1 MINLVLGS
9 SAGNDVFVGR
19 KSACELL
26 DAFVASVSC
35 GGAAGVLTGE
45 AGIGKTAL
53 LHRLARYS
61 EVPVRWLRGMEAE
74 TVLPF
79 AVAADL
85 LVPLRAYFPAVPASQ
100 RRALE
105 VALALADG
113 PPPSTLAV
121 CAGALGV
128 LAAAGDD
135 GPLLIFVDDLQ
146 WIDAESRQLLLFAAR
161 RLTTERVGVL
171 FALREDASQVSVVHD
186 LPVLRL
192 RGLTLAECE
201 ELARRRNLQARSQ
214 ELSELVRATG
224 GNPLAVIET
233 LARRNALPVTPK
245 AAAGVAVGGQVQR
258 VWQKVLRAMPE
269 QTRHAL
275 YVLAVARPHGLPA
288 LPALLQALGL
298 SLQDLV
304 PAEQLDLIT
313 LDRDQVE
320 LRHPLL
326 GQVLIDA
333 TPLAVRIPTC
343 RALAELAVPE
353 QRPWYLSLAAVG
365 PDDDVAAELLAAAQ
379 QARARGARISA
390 AQLARRSAELSV
402 TAADRADRLLAGAT
416 DSLLAGQAAQAERWC
431 EEALS
436 LRADAAFS
444 AAVTGLRCR
453 ALMWMGETR
462 LAADELLR
470 AAEVV
475 QRDDEAMAARLLN
488 EAVMPIAMSGDVQRC
503 FEAAVQS
510 EALVPGEFASFHGR
524 VMTAAAYLLH
534 GDIKQGR
541 HRLEL
546 ADLLR
551 PDADPESEQHAFT
564 IMAEVYWWLE
574 DFDQA
579 KRLIT
584 SVIELLRQRGAS
596 AAFAF
601 ALTIRSDIGFRTG
614 RWSSAYADAAEALQ
628 WAEEMQQLSMI
639 GYSLLAM
646 ARIEAARGQRGL
658 CEEHVDLS
666 LRRTGSSGTDSLLVY
681 QAAALGLSAMTHGEP
696 NVAVEHLENAWQLA
710 TGRGLGH
717 PGVVPFLADLIE
729 AHIRRGDMRRA
740 EQLLAS
746 LEERGDTMSLVY
758 AAAAAHRCRGL
769 LSRGTDEALSEFSA
783 ARTAHA
789 RCVMP
794 FELARTLLCQGEALR
809 RARHLLEA
817 RKVLREAHRIF
828 EGLGARPWADR
839 AARELAAS
847 GARRRTPVQAVL
859 TDLDALTP
867 QELQIARAVA
877 GGKNNCEVS
886 AALFVSR
893 KTVEAHLTRIYRK
906 LGIRSRV
913 ELTRALLAAGVADL
927 PLPGRSE
934 GSAPAVRYVLDG
946 DRCPGP

>member
-1 MINLVLGS
+1 MTQLVLGN
-9 SAGNDVFVGR
+9 SAGNDIFVGR
-19 KSACELL
+19 ESACKLL
-26 DAFVASVSC
+26 DAFVASVSS

-45 AGIGKTAL
+45 PGIGKTAL

-61 EVPVRWLRGMEAE
+61 KVPVRWLRGREAE
-74 TVLPF
+74 AVLPF

-85 LVPLRAYFPAVPASQ
+85 LTPLREYFPVVPPSQ

-128 LAAAGDD
+128 LAAKGDD
-135 GPLLIFVDDLQ
+135 GPLLIIVDDLQ

-161 RLTTERVGVL
+161 RLTTERAGIL
-171 FALREDASQVSVVHD
+171 FALREDASEESVIHD

-192 RGLTLAECE
+192 NGLTLAECE
-201 ELARRRNLQARSQ
+201 ELAQRRNLHARPQ
-214 ELSELVRATG
+214 ELHELVGVTG

-233 LARRNALPVTPK
+233 LARRNGLPSTSD
-245 AAAGVAVGGQVQR
+245 ATAGVAVGGQVQR
-258 VWQKVLRAMPE
+258 VWHKVLRGMPE
-269 QTRHAL
+269 RTRHAL
-275 YVLAVARPHGLPA
+275 YILAIARPHGLPA
-288 LPALLQALGL
+288 LPDLLQALGL
-298 SLQDLV
+298 SLEDLT

-313 LDRDQVE
+313 LVHDQVE

-333 TPLAVRIPTC
+333 TPLAVRVPTC

-365 PDDDVAAELLAAAQ
+365 PDDDVAAELAAAAE

-431 EEALS
+431 EEALTFRS
-436 LRADAAFS
+436 DVQFF

-462 LAADELLR
+462 LAADELMR
-470 AAEVV
+470 AAEAV
-475 QRDDEAMAARLLN
+475 RPDDEAMAARLLN
-488 EAVMPIAMSGDVQRC
+488 EAIMPIAMSGDVQRC
-503 FEAAVQS
+503 FEAAVRS
-510 EALVPGEFASFHGR
+510 EALVPAELASFHGR
-524 VMTAAAYLLH
+524 VMMTAAYLLH
-534 GDIKQGR
+534 GAIKQGR

-546 ADLLR
+546 AEQLR
-551 PDADPESEQHAFT
+551 ADADPVSEQHALT

-574 DFDQA
+574 DFGEA

-584 SVIELLRQRGAS
+584 STIELLRQRGAS
-596 AAFAF
+596 AALAF
-601 ALTIRSDIGFRTG
+601 ALTIRSDVGFRTG
-614 RWSSAYADAAEALQ
+614 QWSSAYADAVEALQ

-639 GYSLLAM
+639 GYSLVAM
-646 ARIEAARGQRGL
+646 GRIEAARGQRGL
-658 CEEHVDLS
+658 CEEHIDLS
-666 LRRTGSSGTDSLLVY
+666 VRRTGPSGTDSLLVY

-696 NVAVEHLENAWQLA
+696 NLAVEHLENAWQLA
-710 TGRGLGH
+710 AGYGLGH

-729 AHIRRGDMRRA
+729 AHVRCGHVRRA

-746 LEERGDTMSLVY
+746 LAERGDTMSLVY
-758 AAAAAHRCRGL
+758 AVAAAHRCRGL
-769 LSRGTDEALSEFSA
+769 LAHDAGDARSEFTA

-789 RCVMP
+789 RCLMP
-794 FELARTLLCQGEALR
+794 FELARTLLCQGEVLR
-809 RARHLLEA
+809 RGRHLIEA
-817 RKVLREAHRIF
+817 RNVLREAHRIF
-828 EGLGARPWADR
+828 EGLGARPWADW
-839 AARELAAS
+839 AARELSAS
-847 GARRRTPVQAVL
+847 GARRRTPVQDASA
-859 TDLDALTP
+859 DLDALTP

-877 GGKNNCEVS
+877 GGKNNSEVS

-906 LGIRSRV
+906 LGIHSRV
-913 ELTRALLAAGVADL
+913 ELTRVLLAGGIAD
-927 PLPGRSE
+927 
-934 GSAPAVRYVLDG
+934 
-946 DRCPGP
+946 